1 MTNAAVSPVAVKVAL
16 AAELKE
22 AKEILSFYRNR
33 VAYLRAQLK
42 ERRLDAKIE
51 KSEAR
56 AKRAAAREEKRAE
69 KIAKMEAKLLALK
82 TGPVG
87 TKAVRANKKPSKGTT
102 TKFVTVV
109 DQFGTTAQV
118 AA

>member
-1 MTNAAVSPVAVKVAL
+1 MTNAAVSPVAAKVAL
-16 AAELKE
+16 TVELKDARE
-22 AKEILSFYRNR
+22 MLNFYRGR
-33 VAYLRAQLK
+33 VALLRAQLK
-42 ERRLDAKIE
+42 EVRLDAKVDKIT
-51 KSEAR
+51 AR
-56 AKRAAAREEKRAE
+56 NARAAAREEKRAE

-87 TKAVRANKKPSKGTT
+87 AKAVRANKKPSKAKT